1 MIRTMSTTAAALSAL
16 LLAACGG
23 SDPAPAA
30 PDGEAS
36 QDVSEHMQVS
46 SPFAGEAAGGA
57 DPQGE
62 ESAGA
67 EAILAELG
75 APYTNANLDR
85 GRRLFRQCTSCH
97 TLSEGGRHLIGPN
110 LHGMF
115 GRVVGTADGFG
126 YSDALQEA
134 DVTWSADELDQWLAN
149 PNSYLPGNRMSF
161 AGYRNAD
168 DRRDVIAYLAVETHE
183 E

>member
-1 MIRTMSTTAAALSAL
+1 MIRITTQTAAALSAL

-36 QDVSEHMQVS
+36 ADVSDDMQVS
-46 SPFAGEAAGGA
+46 SPFAGESAGGA
-57 DPQGE
+57 DPEREDDCAQ
-62 ESAGA
+62 
-67 EAILAELG
+67 AILAELG
-75 APYTNANLDR
+75 EPYASADLDR

-97 TLSEGGRHLIGPN
+97 TLSEGARNLIGPN

-115 GRVVGTADGFG
+115 GRVAGSVENFG
-126 YSDALQEA
+126 YSDALETA
-134 DVTWSADELDQWLAN
+134 DFAWTAEELDQWLAN

-161 AGYRNAD
+161 AGYRQED
-168 DRRDVIAYLAVETHE
+168 DRRDVIAYLAVATHAE
-183 E
+183 

>member
-1 MIRTMSTTAAALSAL
+1 MIRTTSTTAAALSAL
-16 LLAACGG
+16 LRAACGG

-36 QDVSEHMQVS
+36 QNVSEDMQVS
-46 SPFAGEAAGGA
+46 SPFADEAAGGA
-57 DPQGE
+57 DQE
-62 ESAGA
+62 EEAAGA
-67 EAILAELG
+67 DAILAELG
-75 APYTNANLDR
+75 APYMDANLDR

-110 LHGMF
+110 LHAMF

-126 YSDALQEA
+126 YSDALQDAEF
-134 DVTWSADELDQWLAN
+134 TWSADELDQWLAN

-161 AGYRNAD
+161 AGYRKEE
-168 DRRDVIAYLAVETHE
+168 DRRDVIAYLAVETHAD
-183 E
+183 